1 MPAVGAGF
9 SVLPPG
15 FSQPGGDMASKYAPR
30 IGLVKGSYI
39 SPFDSG
45 GKTPGNQRLQAS
57 STAIAE
63 FEAMYGPG
71 SRAADEDAQSEG
83 SVNSNGTVFH
93 KPAAGPTISFG
104 QMSPVAVRDNDKDRA
119 ASVAAKKV
127 PARPSEGA
135 IPRQLFLG
143 PLQLVRKACA
153 DNITSNEGLKLLGEW
168 LQEKMPQAFETVVDS
183 DEVIP
188 EVIISVSIPMT
199 QENWQNYNEV
209 LPHFKDALDMHNA
222 LTCGSDEFDQVT
234 KTHVEIAGIG
244 TYQHKEPQLTQSLL
258 VIPNLNL
265 EEVLAGMVKREQ
277 LGRPWD
283 WGRSTYRPELLPE
296 ELGGELKGYP
306 EEG

>member
-1 MPAVGAGF
+1 
-9 SVLPPG
+9 
-15 FSQPGGDMASKYAPR
+15 MASKYAPR
-30 IGLVKGSYI
+30 IGSVKGSYI

-57 STAIAE
+57 STTVAE
-63 FEAMYGPG
+63 FEAMYGTG
-71 SRAADEDAQSEG
+71 SRGVAEDA
-83 SVNSNGTVFH
+83 
-93 KPAAGPTISFG
+93 TISVG
-104 QMSPVAVRDNDKDRA
+104 QMSPVVVRAKDEDGA

-127 PARPSEGA
+127 PERPSEAA
-135 IPRQLFLG
+135 IPRHLFLG

-168 LQEKMPQAFETVVDS
+168 LQEKMPRAFETVLDS
-183 DEVIP
+183 DQIIP

-199 QENWQNYNEV
+199 QEDWQNYNEV

-222 LTCGSDEFDQVT
+222 LTCGSEEFDQVT
-234 KTHVEIAGIG
+234 KTHVEIAGID
-244 TYQHKEPQLTQSLL
+244 TYQRKEPQLTHSLL
-258 VIPNLNL
+258 AVPNLSL

-306 EEG
+306 EDG